1 MHISDDPIS
10 TFNVT
15 GNRSV
20 ILKCADKILNLSV
33 ARVMGVLNVTP
44 DSFSDQGRYFSFNAA
59 IKRAEQIISEGAA
72 IIDIGGESTR
82 PGAIAVSVQE
92 ELDRIIPVIEAVR
105 AEFDVIISVDTHKP
119 VVIREAISAGAD
131 FINDITALQDPRS
144 LQVIANSGVA
154 VCLMHMQGEPKSMQ
168 IKPYYADV
176 IAEVSQFLRQQLNT
190 CLQAGIAKERI
201 VVDPGFGFG
210 KLTAHNLHLLK
221 YLNKLQALGQPL
233 LVGFSRKATIGEIL
247 KLPAEQRLFGSIAA
261 HVIAVC
267 QGAAIVRTH
276 DVKPT
281 VEAITM
287 ATAVLTSG

>member
-1 MHISDDPIS
+1 MHIANYPTA
-10 TFNVT
+10 TFNT
-15 GNRSV
+15 RDHHSV
-20 ILKCADKILNLSV
+20 LKCADKTLDLSV

-72 IIDIGGESTR
+72 MIDIGGESTR
-82 PGAIAVSVQE
+82 PGAIAVSEQE

-105 AEFDVIISVDTHKP
+105 AEFDVIISVDTHKA

-144 LQVIANSGVA
+144 LQVIANSEVA

-168 IKPYYADV
+168 IKPHYEDIIAD
-176 IAEVSQFLRQQLNT
+176 VSQFLQQRVNT

-201 VVDPGFGFG
+201 VVDPGFGYG
-210 KLTAHNLHLLK
+210 KLAGHNLHLLK
-221 YLNKLQALGQPL
+221 YLSKLQTLGQPL
-233 LVGFSRKATIGEIL
+233 LVGFSRKATIGEVL

-287 ATAVLTSG
+287 ATAVLTSE